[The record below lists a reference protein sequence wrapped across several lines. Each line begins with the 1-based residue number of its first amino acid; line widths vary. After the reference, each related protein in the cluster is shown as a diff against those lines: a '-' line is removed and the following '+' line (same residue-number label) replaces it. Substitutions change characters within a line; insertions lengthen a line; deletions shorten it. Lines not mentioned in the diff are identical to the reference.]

1 MSDAG
6 TLREP
11 FADLARQRETQRFGM
26 LVFLASEAMLFAGL
40 FGTAMALRM
49 VHPGDYVAG
58 SRGLHLW
65 FGTANTAVLL
75 TSSAVA
81 ALAVEQARRGKG
93 RRASALLVV
102 AAGLGVLFLLIKFGE
117 YAIEYREGVVPLL
130 APSALHASGQTLF
143 MTLYFFATG
152 LHALHVIA
160 GIVIMGVV
168 ARWATASSDRTATA
182 VGNAALYWHLV
193 DVIWVFLFPTLYLA
207 R

>member
-1 MSDAG
+1 MSDADI
-6 TLREP
+6 LREP
-11 FADLARQRETQRFGM
+11 FADLGRQRETQRFGM

-40 FGTAMALRM
+40 FGAAMALRLQ
-49 VHPGDYVAG
+49 HPADYVAA
-58 SRGLHLW
+58 SRGLHIW

-81 ALAVEQARRGKG
+81 ALAVEQARRS
-93 RRASALLVV
+93 RRRSSTILLGGAALL
-102 AAGLGVLFLLIKFGE
+102 GLLFLLIKFAE
-117 YAIEYREGVVPLL
+117 YTVEYREGIIPVL
-130 APSALHASGQTLF
+130 APGALEGPGQTLF
-143 MTLYFFATG
+143 MTLYFLATG

-160 GIVIMGVV
+160 GIIIMGVV
-168 ARWATASSDRTATA
+168 ARWTATGADRTATA